1 MRLEPAILL
10 IARPGPLRESLQVLL
25 TALPGSRPVV
35 LLDGWLSETLREI
48 QSEPVLVLVVFEPDS
63 LETEVSAATA
73 QVKNRWPHVPL
84 IVLADMEQQHQAA
97 ASAGADRVWFNGT
110 LAAQMLVE
118 IEMLLN
124 E

>member
-1 MRLEPAILL
+1 
-10 IARPGPLRESLQVLL
+10 
-25 TALPGSRPVV
+25 